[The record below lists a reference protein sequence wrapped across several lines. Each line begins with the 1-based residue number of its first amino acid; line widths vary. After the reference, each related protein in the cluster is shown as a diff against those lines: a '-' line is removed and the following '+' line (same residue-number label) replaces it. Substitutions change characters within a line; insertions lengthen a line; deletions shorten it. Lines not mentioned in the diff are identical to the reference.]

1 MGNCPVCETKL
12 AEKAIYCHAC
22 GARVADAPNERA
34 WVVAMQERIRDVR
47 RNDVIYDVV
56 AVVGLLIAVAIPFV
70 MRYVLLYNMD
80 LLSWILTGIGALL
93 FFGGIAI
100 TWYDGRRIKELILTL
115 QKGQPA
121 TAPEA
126 DTETNPPLLPP
137 KD

>member
-1 MGNCPVCETKL
+1 MVNCPICETKL
-12 AEKAIYCHAC
+12 AEKAVYCHAC

-80 LLSWILTGIGALL
+80 MLSWILTGVGAAL
-93 FFGGIAI
+93 FLGGMAV
-100 TWYDGRRIKELILTL
+100 TWYDGQRVKALILAL

-121 TAPEA
+121 PEA
-126 DTETNPPLLPP
+126 ESDVEANPPLLPP